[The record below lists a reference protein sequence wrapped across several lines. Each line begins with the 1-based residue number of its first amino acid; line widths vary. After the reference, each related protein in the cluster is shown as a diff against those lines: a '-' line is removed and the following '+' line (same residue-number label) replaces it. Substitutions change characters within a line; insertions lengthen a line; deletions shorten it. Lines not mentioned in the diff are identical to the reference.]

1 MFFFF
6 LNKSVEIRLFMSR
19 CLGSSITFQ
28 FSQFSFAPE
37 EGNSFTDAHIV
48 VVEVAETSEGD
59 SGQKEETGIGNFN
72 LCVTVNVVC

>member
-19 CLGSSITFQ
+19 CLGSSITF
-28 FSQFSFAPE
+28 QFSFAPE

-59 SGQKEETGIGNFN
+59 SGQKEETSIGNFN